1 MVTLTVKRDE
11 RISVEQRKDAL
22 RKEGILSLFSRN
34 SVYSLPRLFRF
45 RGTGGRAELTKAIPR
60 SHCPEECD
68 PYASKQE
75 IMDKKGTNC
84 GSSKDSHQE
93 SKREWKVTR
102 TERK

>member
-11 RISVEQRKDAL
+11 RLSVEQRKDAL
-22 RKEGILSLFSRN
+22 FSKGILSLFSRN
-34 SVYSLPRLFRF
+34 PVYSLPRMFGF
-45 RGTGGRAELTKAIPR
+45 IGTGGRAKLTEAIPR
-60 SHCPEECD
+60 SRCPEECD

-75 IMDKKGTNC
+75 IMEKKGTKC
-84 GSSKDSHQE
+84 GSSKDCHQE